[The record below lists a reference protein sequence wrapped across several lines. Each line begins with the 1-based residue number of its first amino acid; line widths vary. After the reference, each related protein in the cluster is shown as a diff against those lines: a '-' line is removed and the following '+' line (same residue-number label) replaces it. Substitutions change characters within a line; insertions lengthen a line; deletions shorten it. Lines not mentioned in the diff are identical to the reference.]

1 MRALATQLQILNAL
15 VLRETRTRFGRHR
28 LGYVWALLEPV
39 LFIAMFGTIY
49 MLLDRTMPAGLPLAP
64 FLATGFL
71 PFLAFNKIK
80 TQSMNAVSGNKGL
93 LFYPDVRPLDLVV
106 ARVVLELATYLTVFA
121 IIMGAVAIVD
131 ERFQVDS
138 LLLTMVGFGLTAGL
152 GLGLGLV
159 LCGLSTFSLAIER
172 LAPAMTR
179 PLFWVSALFFSTNEL
194 PTDAQ
199 NVVLLNP
206 LLHAIELTRDGWF
219 TGYHVPQ
226 VNVLYPAAWMLVLL
240 YFGLT
245 LERVARRRLEL
256 T

>member
-15 VLRETRTRFGRHR
+15 ILRETRTRFGRHR
-28 LGYVWALLEPV
+28 LGYVWALLEPL
-39 LFIAMFGTIY
+39 LFIAMFSGIY
-49 MLLDRTMPAGLPLAP
+49 LLLDRTSLAGLPLVP

-71 PFLAFNKIK
+71 PFLAFNNIK
-80 TQSMNAVSGNKGL
+80 TQSMNAINGNKGL
-93 LFYPDVRPLDLVV
+93 LFYPDVRPLDLVL

-121 IIMGAVAIVD
+121 IIMGAVGFFD

-138 LLLTMVGFGLTAGL
+138 LLLMLVGFGLTAGL
-152 GLGLGLV
+152 GMGLGLV
-159 LCGLSTFSLAIER
+159 LCGLSTFSLTVER
-172 LAPAMTR
+172 LAPAMMR
-179 PLFWVSALFFSTNEL
+179 PLFWVSALFFSTTEL

-199 NVVLLNP
+199 KLVLLNP
-206 LLHAIELTRDGWF
+206 LLHAVELTRDGWF
-219 TGYHVPQ
+219 PGYHVPQ
-226 VNVLYPAAWMLVLL
+226 VNIFYPAAWMLVLL

>member
-15 VLRETRTRFGRHR
+15 VLRETRTRFGRHQ
-28 LGYVWALLEPV
+28 LGYVWALLEPL

-49 MLLDRTMPAGLPLAP
+49 ALLDRTMPAGLPLVP

-80 TQSMNAVSGNKGL
+80 TQSMNAISGNKGL
-93 LFYPDVRPLDLVV
+93 LFYPDVRPLDLVL
-106 ARVVLELATYLTVFA
+106 ARVALELATYLAVFA
-121 IIMGAVAIVD
+121 IIMVAVGVYD

-138 LLLTMVGFGLTAGL
+138 LLLTVAGFGLMGGL
-152 GLGLGLV
+152 GMGLGLV
-159 LCGLSTFSLAIER
+159 LCGLSTFSAAVER
-172 LAPAMTR
+172 LAPALTR
-179 PLFWVSALFFSTNEL
+179 PLFWISALFFSVTEL

-199 NVVLLNP
+199 QVVLLNP
-206 LLHAIELTRDGWF
+206 LAHAIELTRDGWF
-219 TGYHVPQ
+219 SGYHVPQ